1 MNDLDYAR
9 RSLLCLELSDLPDD
23 ETRVAIKARLAFQI
37 RIHQILHDNPRIC
50 EFGCNTIERNPDRT
64 DARQPYVPKTH
75 DKFKI
80 DDRQTER
87 LRKMCAFINETMPLG
102 DNPHGRKLIG
112 SYGFKHVLEKQNWT
126 EDTNRYVSNGEG
138 ILAMMLC
145 GYKPRW
151 SKDNEN
157 PNCVFS
163 VTKIPYLRLVREA
176 ERR

>member
-1 MNDLDYAR
+1 MTDLDYFRPSFRDA
-9 RSLLCLELSDLPDD
+9 LALELANCDNVELRDKL
-23 ETRVAIKARLAFQI
+23 TFKLRVAELLAA
-37 RIHQILHDNPRIC
+37 NPRIC

-64 DARQPYVPKTH
+64 DRRQPYVPKTH
-75 DKFKI
+75 DRFTI
-80 DDRQTER
+80 DDRQIER
-87 LRKMCAFINETMPLG
+87 LRKMCAFINDTLPVAENTR
-102 DNPHGRKLIG
+102 GRKLIG

-138 ILAMMLC
+138 IVAMMLC
-145 GYKPRW
+145 GHKPRW

-163 VTKIPYLRLVREA
+163 VMKSFYLRLVEEA

>member
-1 MNDLDYAR
+1 MTDTDFTA
-9 RSLLCLELSDLPDD
+9 
-23 ETRVAIKARLAFQI
+23 
-37 RIHQILHDNPRIC
+37 RIHELLAANPRIC

-64 DARQPYVPKTH
+64 DMRQPYVPKTH
-75 DKFKI
+75 DKFSI
-80 DDRQTER
+80 DDRQIER
-87 LRKMCAFINETMPLG
+87 LMKMCAFIEVNLPIVRPTEPALRG
-102 DNPHGRKLIG
+102 GAAKLIG

-138 ILAMMLC
+138 IVALMLC
-145 GYKPRW
+145 GHKPRW

-163 VTKIPYLRLVREA
+163 VRKIPYLRLVEEA

>member
-1 MNDLDYAR
+1 MTDPDYYRDSFRAALFDE
-9 RSLLCLELSDLPDD
+9 LLSCDNVELRNKL
-23 ETRVAIKARLAFQI
+23 TFKLRVAEQLAAV
-37 RIHQILHDNPRIC
+37 PRIC

-64 DARQPYVPKTH
+64 DMRQPYVPKTH
-75 DKFKI
+75 DKFSI
-80 DDRQTER
+80 DDRQIER

-102 DNPHGRKLIG
+102 NNPHGRKLIG

-151 SKDNEN
+151 SGDKSN

-163 VTKIPYLRLVREA
+163 VTKIPYLRLVERA